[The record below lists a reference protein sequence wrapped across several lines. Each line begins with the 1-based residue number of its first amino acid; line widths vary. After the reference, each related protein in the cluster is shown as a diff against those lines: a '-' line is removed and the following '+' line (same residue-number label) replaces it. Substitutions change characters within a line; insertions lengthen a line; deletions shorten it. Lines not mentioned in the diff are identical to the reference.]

1 MKRRMTFSE
10 AMRTRAEDVKRRRYT
25 VVPSSWDPYTWES
38 SNAMTF
44 MEAMRTRADDVSRRR
59 FSGVGWG
66 DLPHE
71 VIQLIMRV
79 RRRIMYAA
87 DDLKRYWRT
96 RQMVAEAWGNIVDDD
111 GTTYA
116 RRYGPGF

>member
-1 MKRRMTFSE
+1 MKRTLTFSE

-44 MEAMRTRADDVSRRR
+44 MEAMRTRADDVRRRR

-71 VIQLIMRV
+71 VMRLIFRL
-79 RRRIMYAA
+79 RRR
-87 DDLKRYWRT
+87 RRVQE
-96 RQMVAEAWGNIVDDD
+96 RHEARLQQG
-111 GTTYA
+111 A
-116 RRYGPGF
+116 RALRGELP

>member
-1 MKRRMTFSE
+1 MKRTLTFSE
-10 AMRTRAEDVKRRRYT
+10 AMRTRAEDVKRRRYS

-44 MEAMRTRADDVSRRR
+44 MEAMRTRADDVRRRR

-71 VIQLIMRV
+71 VMRLILRL
-79 RRRIMYAA
+79 RRRLMLDDYDIRDWWRHRRMVAGWWAASEEAAA
-87 DDLKRYWRT
+87 DPPP
-96 RQMVAEAWGNIVDDD
+96 
-111 GTTYA
+111 
-116 RRYGPGF
+116 YGPGF

>member
-1 MKRRMTFSE
+1 MKRRLTFSE

-71 VIQLIMRV
+71 VMKFIMRL
-79 RRRIMYAA
+79 RRGLMVDRYSIRDSWRHGRWVA
-87 DDLKRYWRT
+87 DLIA
-96 RQMVAEAWGNIVDDD
+96 QNGNPPP
-111 GTTYA
+111 
-116 RRYGPGF
+116 YGPGF